1 MSEAVAVFDV
11 GKSSAKLALVDRAD
25 GHVIAIRTTSNVVRK
40 DGPYPH
46 FDTDLLW
53 GWLLAGLTEFA
64 RQARIGVI
72 STTTHGACVAVTSG
86 DRLALPIIDY
96 EFTGPDEVGDEYGKL
111 RGDFRETFS
120 PDLPGGLNV
129 GRQLFWMERKFADA
143 FAGADTILPYPQYWG
158 WRLSGVK
165 AAEPTCL
172 GAHSDLWAPVAGA
185 FSQLANERGWA
196 ALFPQFVRP
205 WDTIGTVLP
214 AIARETGL
222 PADCRIVAG
231 IHDSN
236 ASLLPHL
243 LAEPLPFTVISTG
256 TWIIT
261 LAPGGTL
268 DALDPARD
276 CLAYIDAF
284 TRAVPASMWMG
295 GREFE
300 TLTGDAATAP
310 DEAELA
316 RVVRDKIM
324 VLPAATDGSGPY
336 RGRRGGW
343 AEDPGHLTAGERT
356 GAASLYSALV
366 AETCLGLTG
375 SKGPIL
381 VEGPFARNRVFLGA
395 LARLTGR
402 SVTGRADATGT
413 TGGAAL
419 LASGPEGFVKPA
431 VPVPPIPPLGLD
443 VGDYAAAWR
452 ERVGT

>member
-25 GHVIAIRTTSNVVRK
+25 GHVIAIRTIPNVVRK

-46 FDTDLLW
+46 FDVDLLW

-64 RQARIGVI
+64 RQARVGVI

-96 EFTGPDEVGDEYGKL
+96 EFAGPDEAGDEYRKL
-111 RGDFRETFS
+111 RGTFRETFS

-143 FAGADTILPYPQYWG
+143 FAGADAILPYPQYWG
-158 WRLSGVK
+158 WRLSGAK

-172 GAHSDLWAPVAGA
+172 GAHSDLWAPVAGT
-185 FSQLANERGWA
+185 FSPLASERGWA
-196 ALFPQFVRP
+196 GLFPSFVRP
-205 WDTIGTVLP
+205 WDTIGTILP

-222 PADCRIVAG
+222 PGDCRVVAG

-284 TRAVPASMWMG
+284 TRPVPASMWMG

-300 TLTGDAATAP
+300 TLTGDGAAAP
-310 DEAELA
+310 GEAELA
-316 RVVRDKIM
+316 RVVRDKVM
-324 VLPAATDGSGPY
+324 VLPAATAGSGPY
-336 RGRRGGW
+336 RGRQGGW
-343 AEDPGHLTAGERT
+343 AQEPTGLTAGERT

-366 AETCLGLTG
+366 AQTCLGLTG

-395 LARLTGR
+395 LAQLTGR

-431 VPVPPIPPLGLD
+431 APAPPAPPLGVD
-443 VGDYAAAWR
+443 IGGYAAAWR
-452 ERVGT
+452 ERVGA